1 MKTNVISVISVRI
14 RSVFIPKG
22 NREPCGWSLGNWSGF
37 RAGSGKTKTKNA
49 LRSGLCVAYLAAHLE
64 SGTLGLSVHMGLFPI
79 NYDFLQYL
87 FEKAKVHIIS
97 LNF

>member
-1 MKTNVISVISVRI
+1 MSSEE
-14 RSVFIPKG
+14 G

-87 FEKAKVHIIS
+87 
-97 LNF
+97 